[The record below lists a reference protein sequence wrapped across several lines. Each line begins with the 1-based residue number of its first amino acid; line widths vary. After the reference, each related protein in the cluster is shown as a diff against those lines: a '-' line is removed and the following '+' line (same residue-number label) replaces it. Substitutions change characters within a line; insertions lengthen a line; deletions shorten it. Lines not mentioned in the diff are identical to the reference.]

1 AYHYLRRA
9 LAPVAVWMTDEEV
22 NGVDVHV
29 ANDRQDELDAR
40 LRVALY
46 RDGVTRVAEAET
58 ELRLAGHETRRLSV
72 EAMVG
77 SFVDAA
83 WAYRFGPP
91 AQHAIVATLSSG
103 GGASGGADATSDAAT
118 TGDGVLSQAFFFP
131 AGRPTE
137 RRPAAELGLQVSAA
151 GDALRFDTERLV
163 YGVRISA
170 PGFTLLDDGFSV
182 EPGAGR
188 TVALRRDDPE
198 ARAEKASITA
208 LNLSD
213 QVSAA

>member
-29 ANDRQDELDAR
+29 ANDRSGGLEAR

-46 RDGVTRVAEAET
+46 RDGFARVAEAET
-58 ELRLAGHETRRLSV
+58 ELWLAGHETRRLSV

-103 GGASGGADATSDAAT
+103 ADATSDAVT
-118 TGDGVLSQAFFFP
+118 TRDGVLSQAFFF
-131 AGRPTE
+131 
-137 RRPAAELGLQVSAA
+137 
-151 GDALRFDTERLV
+151 
-163 YGVRISA
+163 
-170 PGFTLLDDGFSV
+170 
-182 EPGAGR
+182 
-188 TVALRRDDPE
+188 
-198 ARAEKASITA
+198 
-208 LNLSD
+208 
-213 QVSAA
+213 